1 MNTPPLS
8 NGALIR
14 RLFGLVWLYRRRC
27 FAVLGLQL
35 VLLTIGLAGLNLT
48 GQAIDS
54 IRHQVAGVP
63 LPTTG
68 FRFSFPPAWRPFAV
82 VAVIAGLIL
91 VLAVG
96 RAVLNYVYSVLI
108 NRLTQQEIVPHLRG
122 LVRIWASWHAS

>member
-8 NGALIR
+8 NWALIR

-68 FRFSFPPAWRPFAV
+68 FRFSFPRP
-82 VAVIAGLIL
+82 G
-91 VLAVG
+91 G
-96 RAVLNYVYSVLI
+96 RSPWWL
-108 NRLTQQEIVPHLRG
+108 
-122 LVRIWASWHAS
+122 